1 MNEQPRILVVEDDR
15 ALNALVCTFLGEQG
29 YATQSV
35 ESGTEALAE
44 LLNRPP
50 DLVVLDLMLPGMNGL
65 EVCAR
70 AREFYKGPIIMLTAL
85 GDDMDEVAGL
95 ETGADDY
102 LVKPVNPKVLLAHVR
117 AQLRRQPPDPEA
129 QVVVAQNLE
138 VDLAR
143 REARLDGMTVDLTT
157 AEFDLLALLAQ
168 ELGKPVSREDLHRKI
183 FHMAPDVFDRSV
195 DLRVSRLRKKLEHDR
210 SNPRLL
216 KTVRN
221 QGYML
226 CP

>member
-29 YATQSV
+29 YDTQSV
-35 ESGTEALAE
+35 ESGTEALAR
-44 LLNRPP
+44 LLNQPP

-117 AQLRRQPPDPEA
+117 AQLRRQPPDPDA

-143 REARLDGMTVDLTT
+143 REARLDGMPVELTT

-168 ELGKPVSREDLHRKI
+168 ELGKPVSRETLHRKI

-210 SNPRLL
+210 GNPRLL